1 MAELRT
7 VEYTANQNLSRPTQ
21 TPTGSSTDQ
30 IPGNPKYVKPVK
42 SPISM
47 GELVAHY
54 REYELSDSND
64 EAKAYSTR
72 DRCDSVLN
80 KWVLPYWQNAKIDE
94 IRTVQVESWL
104 RGLSRA
110 KGTKAK
116 IRKTLCLLYNH
127 AIRWEFTSRN
137 PISGPVRGSGVRQ
150 SEKRER
156 FPAVLSAH
164 EFRIL
169 NDALP
174 LRECVLVCVALS
186 IGLRRG
192 ELAGLRWEDV
202 DYEQLTL
209 TIRRSVVDQVVG
221 RVKTEASQR
230 PLPLDNRIARLLRKW
245 YSVSKYKSAK
255 DYIFA
260 TDSNRAGNQRGRQP
274 VSLAKIMQ
282 YHIQPT
288 ARALGITKKIGWH
301 TLRHTY
307 ATSLNQNG
315 EGIKVIQ
322 ELLRHSSS
330 RITLDIYAQAVTADK
345 RKAQSR
351 VVNVF
356 VKKLSSA

>member
-1 MAELRT
+1 M
-7 VEYTANQNLSRPTQ
+7 
-21 TPTGSSTDQ
+21 
-30 IPGNPKYVKPVK
+30 
-42 SPISM
+42 
-47 GELVAHY
+47 
-54 REYELSDSND
+54 
-64 EAKAYSTR
+64 
-72 DRCDSVLN
+72 
-80 KWVLPYWQNAKIDE
+80 
-94 IRTVQVESWL
+94 
-104 RGLSRA
+104 
-110 KGTKAK
+110 
-116 IRKTLCLLYNH
+116 
-127 AIRWEFTSRN
+127 
-137 PISGPVRGSGVRQ
+137 
-150 SEKRER
+150 
-156 FPAVLSAH
+156 
-164 EFRIL
+164 
-169 NDALP
+169 
-174 LRECVLVCVALS
+174 
-186 IGLRRG
+186 GLRRG
-192 ELAGLRWEDV
+192 ELAGLRWQDV

-260 TDSNRAGNQRGRQP
+260 TDSNRAGDQRGRQP

-330 RITLDIYAQAVTADK
+330 RITLDIYAQAVTAEK